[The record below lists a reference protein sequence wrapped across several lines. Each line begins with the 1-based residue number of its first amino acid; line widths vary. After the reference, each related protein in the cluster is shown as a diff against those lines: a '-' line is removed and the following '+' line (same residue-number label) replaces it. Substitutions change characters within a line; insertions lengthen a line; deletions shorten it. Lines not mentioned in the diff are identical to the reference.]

1 MDKHN
6 YTKFSVAF
14 SVFKFVSVAKPQQF
28 KKKKKSDGQAKHIPL
43 QTDTNL

>member
-14 SVFKFVSVAKPQQF
+14 SVFKFVSVAKPQPF
-28 KKKKKSDGQAKHIPL
+28 KKKKKKWWASEAHPAP
-43 QTDTNL
+43 NWH